1 MTHYDVFN
9 GDADGLC
16 ALHQLRLAAPR
27 DSVLVTGAKRDIAL
41 LRRVA
46 ARAGDS
52 VTVLDVSAAVNHAAL
67 VGLLELGVAVEYY
80 DHHFPGDLPRHPGL
94 AAWIDTSPDVCTS
107 IIIDRRLG
115 GQYRGWAV
123 AAAFGDN
130 LNAAAE
136 ALAADS
142 GLGADETALLRELGE
157 CLAYNAYGDS
167 EADLIMAPAALYGVI
182 HRHEDPF
189 AFIRDE
195 QVFLDLVSARRAD
208 LAQARGLE
216 PAATHRGGAV
226 YVLPDA
232 AWSRRVRGAFANELA
247 GRFPDRA
254 HALLTRSAAGSYMVS
269 VRAPLT
275 TMTGAD
281 AFCRGF
287 AHGGGREA
295 AAGINDLPATD
306 LADFMRR
313 FEAAF
318 P

>member
-1 MTHYDVFN
+1 MTHYDVCN
-9 GDADGLC
+9 GDADGLF
-16 ALHQLRLAAPR
+16 ALRQLRLANPVE
-27 DSVLVTGAKRDIAL
+27 SIVVTGIKRDIAL
-41 LRRVA
+41 LGRVPA
-46 ARAGDS
+46 VAGDR
-52 VTVLDVSAAVNHAAL
+52 VTVLDIAL
-67 VGLLELGVAVEYY
+67 ERNRDALERLLANDVAVTWY
-80 DHHFPGDLPRHPGL
+80 DHHAPGPIPTHPRLTAH
-94 AAWIDTSPDVCTS
+94 IDTNPETCTS
-107 IIIDRRLG
+107 VLVDAHCHGRFRA
-115 GQYRGWAV
+115 WAV
-123 AAAFGDN
+123 AAAYGDN
-130 LNAAAE
+130 LPRAAE
-136 ALAADS
+136 RLADTLALAPAARDQ
-142 GLGADETALLRELGE
+142 LRMLGE
-157 CLAYNAYGDS
+157 AVNYNAYGDS
-167 EADLIMAPAALYGVI
+167 EADLIMAPAALYAVI